1 MEIIK
6 ELSRVEFGSVLLRE
20 LIIDCNTHGQTKH
33 LDINGSIECYQ
44 CNDVNITTAK
54 AERLKIDNQNMK
66 ALMTTKMISKGVSI
80 NKGRFSDWQYDGTKN
95 AEQRDKIAQLQ
106 QYSESINS
114 DSPNLIILGRTGTG
128 KTMLANAIAI
138 NQYLRKEQSL
148 PSELNSYNQQDFY
161 DHTCELITSF
171 NIGSQARARWGKS
184 QESENDYLRNLVT
197 NELLIIDDLG
207 AYDGHI
213 KDRERINH
221 IIESRYI
228 QRAPTIITTNMDVN
242 GLREFLRDRVWDRLH
257 ENLLVMVCGWD
268 SYRAKNAVIQLVGS
282 TK

>member
-44 CNDVNITTAK
+44 CNDVRITTAK
-54 AERLKIDNQNMK
+54 AERLKIDSQNMK

-80 NKGRFSDWQYDGTKN
+80 NKGRFSDWHYDETKN
-95 AEQRDKIAQLQ
+95 TEQRDKIAQLQ

-114 DSPNLIILGRTGTG
+114 DSPNLIILGPTGTG
-128 KTMLANAIAI
+128 KTMLANTIAI
-138 NQYLRKEQSL
+138 NLYLEKQKSL
-148 PSELNSYNQQDFY
+148 PSEFDSYNQQYFY

-171 NIGSQARARWGKS
+171 NIGSQARACWGNSQKS
-184 QESENDYLRNLVT
+184 EDDYLQNLAA

-207 AYDGHI
+207 AGDRHA
-213 KDRERINH
+213 KDRERISQ
-221 IIESRYI
+221 IIISRHEK
-228 QRAPTIITTNMDVN
+228 APTVITTNMDIAD
-242 GLREFLRDRVWDRLH
+242 LHEFLGDRAWDRLR
-257 ENLLVMVCGWD
+257 ENLLVMVCDWD
-268 SYRAKNAVIQLVGS
+268 SYRAKNAIIQLVGS
-282 TK
+282 AK

>member
-44 CNDVNITTAK
+44 CNDVRITTDK
-54 AERLKIDNQNMK
+54 AERLKIDSQNMK
-66 ALMTTKMISKGVSI
+66 ALMTTKMILKGVSM
-80 NKGRFSDWQYDGTKN
+80 NKGRFSDWQYDETKN

-138 NQYLRKEQSL
+138 NLYLQKYQSL
-148 PSELNSYNQQDFY
+148 PSEFDSYNQQDFY

-171 NIGSQARARWGKS
+171 NIGSQARACWGNSQKS
-184 QESENDYLRNLVT
+184 EDDYLQSLAA

-207 AYDGHI
+207 AGDRHA
-213 KDRERINH
+213 KDRERISQ
-221 IIESRYI
+221 IIISRHEK
-228 QRAPTIITTNMDVN
+228 APTVITTNMDIDDLSKYL
-242 GLREFLRDRVWDRLH
+242 GDRAWDRLR
-257 ENLLVMVCGWD
+257 ENVLVMICDWD

-282 TK
+282 AK

>member
-33 LDINGSIECYQ
+33 LDINGSIGCYK
-44 CNDVNITTAK
+44 CND
-54 AERLKIDNQNMK
+54 AEMKKDRDKQQKIYSQNMK
-66 ALMTTKMISKGVSI
+66 ALMTTKMISKGVSL
-80 NKGRFSDWQYDGTKN
+80 NKGRFSDWQYDETKN

-128 KTMLANAIAI
+128 KTMLANSIAI
-138 NQYLRKEQSL
+138 NLYLEKQKSL
-148 PSELNSYNQQDFY
+148 PSEFNSHNQQNFY

-171 NIGSQARARWGKS
+171 NIGSQARACWGNSQKS
-184 QESENDYLRNLVT
+184 EDDYLQSLAA

-207 AYDGHI
+207 AGDRHA
-213 KDRERINH
+213 KDRERIAQ
-221 IIESRYI
+221 IIISRHEK
-228 QRAPTIITTNMDVN
+228 APTVITTNMDIAD
-242 GLREFLRDRVWDRLH
+242 LHEFLGDRAWDRLR
-257 ENLLVMVCGWD
+257 ENLLVMVCDWD
-268 SYRAKNAVIQLVGS
+268 SYRAKNAIIQLVGS
-282 TK
+282 AK

>member
-44 CNDVNITTAK
+44 CNDVRITTDK
-54 AERLKIDNQNMK
+54 AERLKIDSQNMK
-66 ALMTTKMISKGVSI
+66 ALMTTKMILKGVSM
-80 NKGRFSDWQYDGTKN
+80 NKGRFSDWQYDETKN
-95 AEQRDKIAQLQ
+95 GEQRDKIAQLQ

-138 NQYLRKEQSL
+138 NLYLQKHQSL
-148 PSELNSYNQQDFY
+148 PSEFDSYNQQNFY

-171 NIGSQARARWGKS
+171 NIGSQARACWGNSQKS
-184 QESENDYLRNLVT
+184 EDDYLRNLAA

-207 AYDGHI
+207 AGDRHA
-213 KDRERINH
+213 KDRERISQ
-221 IIESRYI
+221 IIISRHEK
-228 QRAPTIITTNMDVN
+228 APTVITTNMDIAD
-242 GLREFLRDRVWDRLH
+242 LHEFLGDRAWDRLR
-257 ENLLVMVCGWD
+257 ENLLVMVCDWD
-268 SYRAKNAVIQLVGS
+268 SYRAKNAIIQLVGS
-282 TK
+282 AK

>member
-44 CNDVNITTAK
+44 CNDVRITTDK
-54 AERLKIDNQNMK
+54 AERLKIDSQNMK
-66 ALMTTKMISKGVSI
+66 ALMTTKMILKGVSM
-80 NKGRFSDWQYDGTKN
+80 NKGRFSDWQYDETKN

-138 NQYLRKEQSL
+138 NLYLQKHQSL
-148 PSELNSYNQQDFY
+148 PSEFDSYNQQNFY

-171 NIGSQARARWGKS
+171 NIGSQARACWGNSQKS
-184 QESENDYLRNLVT
+184 EDDYLQNLAA

-207 AYDGHI
+207 AGDRHA
-213 KDRERINH
+213 KDRERISQ
-221 IIESRYI
+221 IIISRHEK
-228 QRAPTIITTNMDVN
+228 APTVITTNMDIAD
-242 GLREFLRDRVWDRLH
+242 LHEFLGDRAWDRLR
-257 ENLLVMVCGWD
+257 ENLLVMVCDWD

-282 TK
+282 AQ

>member
-44 CNDVNITTAK
+44 CNDVRITTDK
-54 AERLKIDNQNMK
+54 AERLKIDSQNMK

-80 NKGRFSDWQYDGTKN
+80 NKGRFSDWQYDKTKN
-95 AEQRDKIAQLQ
+95 TEQRDKIAQLQ

-128 KTMLANAIAI
+128 KTMLANSIAI
-138 NQYLRKEQSL
+138 NLYLEKQKSF
-148 PSELNSYNQQDFY
+148 PSEFDSHSQQDFY

-171 NIGSQARARWGKS
+171 NIGSEARARWGKS
-184 QESENDYLRNLVT
+184 QESEKDYLRNLVA

-221 IIESRYI
+221 IIESRYN
-228 QRAPTIITTNMDVN
+228 QRAPTVITTNMDVD
-242 GLREFLRDRVWDRLH
+242 GLREFLCDRAWERLCKSV
-257 ENLLVMVCGWD
+257 LVMICDWD

-282 TK
+282 AK